1 MNVLQAALTR
11 SRSRPPVTPEQVRAR
26 AFAILFFVSVATAL
40 GNSGMQSVLPAIG
53 RQIGIPDPMV
63 AAIFSL
69 SALLWALVS
78 PFWARQSD
86 LRGRKPLILL
96 GLAGFMLSMIA
107 CGVVVSAGVRH
118 FATPMIIFGCF
129 LLARAVFG
137 LFGSAS
143 NPATQAYV
151 AERTSRE
158 QRTQSM
164 STLAGAFG
172 LGTIVGPLVATMFVL
187 PVVGLAGPL
196 FAFAAIA
203 AAMLVV
209 VARWLPEEKTAP
221 EPLSDDQRRFVPAEA
236 EAALLEADMK
246 TDPAG
251 KPRPLWRDPRL
262 IPFLVY
268 GFLIASC
275 QSVIQQILGFL
286 IIDKVGLP
294 PMQALDYTKMA
305 WMTGAIAG
313 LLAQWGL
320 IRMFAMSPRHLLRW
334 GAGLAAGGSLLMAL
348 APDYWTV
355 VIAFALCNL
364 GFAFARP
371 GFTAGS
377 SLAVGSSEQASAAG
391 AIAAVNGVNI
401 IFAPF
406 FVGLYGRVHIAPFL
420 ITLAVL
426 FGLMVFAFV
435 NPTLRKAG
443 ENPTSEADATVSI
456 LERSEEG

>member
-1 MNVLQAALTR
+1 MNALDAAPLQLKK
-11 SRSRPPVTPEQVRAR
+11 RPASTPEQVRQR
-26 AFAILFFVSVATAL
+26 AFFLLFCVSVTTAL

-86 LRGRKPLILL
+86 LHGRKPLILL

-118 FATPMIIFGCF
+118 LAAPMIIFGFF
-129 LLARAVFG
+129 LLGRAVFG

-151 AERTSRE
+151 AERTSRR
-158 QRTQSM
+158 QRTQAM

-172 LGTIVGPLVATMFVL
+172 LGTIVGPLIATLFVL

-196 FAFAAIA
+196 FAFAVIA
-203 AAMLVV
+203 AIMLLT
-209 VARWLPEEKTAP
+209 VAHWLPESKALP
-221 EPLSDDQRRFVPAEA
+221 EPLDAEERKFVPAEA
-236 EAALLEADMK
+236 EAHMGE
-246 TDPAG
+246 PATLG
-251 KPRPLWRDPRL
+251 AARPGPLWRDPRL
-262 IPFLVY
+262 TPFLAY
-268 GFLIASC
+268 GFLIASW
-275 QSVIQQILGFL
+275 QSIIQQILGFL

-294 PMQALDYTKMA
+294 PIQALDYTKMA

-334 GAGLAAGGSLLMAL
+334 GAGLAAAGSLLMAF

-377 SLAVGSSEQASAAG
+377 SLAVRPGEQAAAAG

-420 ITLAVL
+420 VILVVLA
-426 FGLMVFAFV
+426 GLAAFAFL
-435 NPTLRKAG
+435 NPTLRRAG
-443 ENPTSEADATVSI
+443 ENPASEEDATVSL
-456 LERSEEG
+456 LERHEEG

>member
-1 MNVLQAALTR
+1 MNALQTALIRFRNRAAA
-11 SRSRPPVTPEQVRAR
+11 TPEQVRTR
-26 AFAILFFVSVATAL
+26 SFAILFCVSVTTAL

-69 SALLWALVS
+69 SALLWAMAS

-96 GLAGFMLSMIA
+96 GLGGFVLSMIA
-107 CGVVVSAGVRH
+107 CGVVVSLGVRH
-118 FATPMIIFGCF
+118 FAAPMIIFGFF

-151 AERTSRE
+151 AERTTRE

-172 LGTIVGPLVATMFVL
+172 LGTIVGPLIATMFVL
-187 PVVGLAGPL
+187 PMVGLAGPL
-196 FAFAAIA
+196 FAFAVIA
-203 AAMLVV
+203 AAMLLV
-209 VARWLPEEKTAP
+209 VARWLPEEKVP
-221 EPLSDDQRRFVPAEA
+221 PRSLDDDQRRFVPAEA
-236 EAALLEADMK
+236 EAGPEAK
-246 TDPAG
+246 TT
-251 KPRPLWRDPRL
+251 KRRPLWRDPRL
-262 IPFLVY
+262 IPFLIY

-334 GAGLAAGGSLLMAL
+334 GAGLAAGGSLLMAI

-377 SLAVGSSEQASAAG
+377 SLAVGPGEQASAAG

-406 FVGLYGRVHIAPFL
+406 FVALYGRIHIAPFL
-420 ITLAVL
+420 VVLAVL
-426 FGLMVFAFV
+426 FGLAIFAFV
-435 NPTLRKAG
+435 HPTLRRAG
-443 ENPTSEADATVSI
+443 ENPTSEDDATVSI

>member
-1 MNVLQAALTR
+1 MNALQAALIR
-11 SRSRPPVTPEQVRAR
+11 FRNRPAATPDQVRAR
-26 AFAILFFVSVATAL
+26 SFAILFCVSVTTAL

-69 SALLWALVS
+69 SALLWALAS

-96 GLAGFMLSMIA
+96 GLAGFVLSMIA
-107 CGVVVSAGVRH
+107 CGVVVSLGVRH
-118 FATPMIIFGCF
+118 FATPMIVFGFF

-172 LGTIVGPLVATMFVL
+172 LGTIVGPLVATLFVL

-196 FAFAAIA
+196 FAFAVIA
-203 AAMLVV
+203 VAMLVV

-221 EPLSDDQRRFVPAEA
+221 LPLSDAQRRFVPAEA
-236 EAALLEADMK
+236 QAGSEAADA
-246 TDPAG
+246 

-262 IPFLVY
+262 IPFLIY

-275 QSVIQQILGFL
+275 QSAIQQILGFL

-334 GAGLAAGGSLLMAL
+334 GAGLAAAGSLLMAV

-377 SLAVGSSEQASAAG
+377 SLAVGPGEQARAAG

-406 FVGLYGRVHIAPFL
+406 FVGLYGRIHIAPFL
-420 ITLAVL
+420 ITLAIL
-426 FGLMVFAFV
+426 FGLMIFAFV
-435 NPTLRKAG
+435 HPTLRRAG
-443 ENPTSEADATVSI
+443 ENPTSEEDATVSI
-456 LERSEEG
+456 LEKSEEG

>member
-1 MNVLQAALTR
+1 MTDAVSEAERTR
-11 SRSRPPVTPEQVRAR
+11 RR
-26 AFAILFFVSVATAL
+26 AFFLLFCVSVITAL

-69 SALLWALVS
+69 SALFWALVS

-96 GLAGFMLSMIA
+96 GLAGFVLSMIA
-107 CGVVVSAGVRH
+107 CGIVVSAGVRH
-118 FATPMIIFGCF
+118 LAAPMVIFGFF
-129 LLARAVFG
+129 LLGRAVFG

-151 AERTSRE
+151 AERTTRD
-158 QRTQSM
+158 QRTQAM

-172 LGTIVGPLVATMFVL
+172 LGTIVGPLIATMFVL

-196 FAFAAIA
+196 FAFAVIA
-203 AAMLVV
+203 AVMLVAV
-209 VARWLPEEKTAP
+209 VRWLPESKTIPAP
-221 EPLSDDQRRFVPAEA
+221 LDADELSFVPAEEVA
-236 EAALLEADMK
+236 EAFSAK
-246 TDPAG
+246 RP
-251 KPRPLWRDPRL
+251 PLWRDPRL
-262 IPFLVY
+262 TPFLIY

-275 QSVIQQILGFL
+275 QSIIQQILGFL

-334 GAGLAAGGSLLMAL
+334 GSGLAAAGCLLMAF

-364 GFAFARP
+364 GFAFSRP

-377 SLAVGSSEQASAAG
+377 SLAVGPAEQARAAG

-406 FVGLYGRVHIAPFL
+406 FVALYSRVHIAPFL
-420 ITLAVL
+420 ITAVIL
-426 FGLMVFAFV
+426 FGLVLFAYLH
-435 NPTLRKAG
+435 PGLRRAG
-443 ENPTSEADATVSI
+443 ENPASEADATVSI

>member
-1 MNVLQAALTR
+1 MNALQAALTQFR
-11 SRSRPPVTPEQVRAR
+11 NRPAPTPEQVRQR
-26 AFAILFFVSVATAL
+26 SFALLFCVSVTTAL

-69 SALLWALVS
+69 SALLWALAS

-96 GLAGFMLSMIA
+96 GLVGFVLSMIA

-118 FATPMIIFGCF
+118 FAAPMIIFGFF

-203 AAMLVV
+203 AAMLIA
-209 VARWLPEEKTAP
+209 VARWLPEEKLAP
-221 EPLSDDQRRFVPAEA
+221 APLDDAERRFVPAEA
-236 EAALLEADMK
+236 EIGPRTEK
-246 TDPAG
+246 G
-251 KPRPLWRDPRL
+251 VKPRPLWRDPRL
-262 IPFLVY
+262 IPFLIY

-320 IRMFAMSPRHLLRW
+320 IRMFAMSPSHLLRW
-334 GAGLAAGGSLLMAL
+334 GAGLAAAGSLLMAF

-377 SLAVGSSEQASAAG
+377 SLAVGPSEQASAAG

-406 FVGLYGRVHIAPFL
+406 FVGLYGRIHIAPFL
-420 ITLAVL
+420 ITLAIL

-435 NPTLRKAG
+435 HPNLRRAG

>member
-1 MNVLQAALTR
+1 MNDPRSALSGARGRPAESAEETR
-11 SRSRPPVTPEQVRAR
+11 RR
-26 AFAILFFVSVATAL
+26 AFAILFFVSVITAL

-78 PFWARQSD
+78 PYWARQSD
-86 LRGRKPLILL
+86 IRGRKPLILL
-96 GLAGFMLSMIA
+96 GLAGFVLSMIA
-107 CGVVVSAGVRH
+107 CGVVVSAGVRRM
-118 FATPMIIFGCF
+118 AAPMIIFGFF

-151 AERTSRE
+151 AERTSRG
-158 QRTQSM
+158 QRTQAL

-172 LGTIVGPLVATMFVL
+172 LGTIVGPLMATMFVL

-196 FAFAAIA
+196 FAFAVIA
-203 AAMLVV
+203 AGMLVV
-209 VARWLPEEKTAP
+209 VVRWLPESKGAP
-221 EPLSDDQRRFVPAEA
+221 PPLDDAEQRFVPAEA
-236 EAALLEADMK
+236 EAKLIEAEL
-246 TDPAG
+246 AG
-251 KPRPLWRDPRL
+251 GGRKRPLWRDPRL
-262 IPFLVY
+262 TPFLIY

-275 QSVIQQILGFL
+275 QSIIQQILGFL
-286 IIDKVGLP
+286 IIDKVGLSP
-294 PMQALDYTKMA
+294 IQALDYTKMA

-334 GAGLAAGGSLLMAL
+334 GAGLAAAGSLLMAL

-377 SLAVGSSEQASAAG
+377 SLAVGPGEQARAAG

-406 FVGLYGRVHIAPFL
+406 FVGLYGRIHIAPFL
-420 ITLAVL
+420 ITLAIL
-426 FGLMVFAFV
+426 FGLMLYAFLQP
-435 NPTLRKAG
+435 NLRRAG
-443 ENPTSEADATVSI
+443 EFPATEADATVSI

>member
-1 MNVLQAALTR
+1 MNALQAALLR
-11 SRSRPPVTPEQVRAR
+11 FRNRPAPTPQQVRQR
-26 AFAILFFVSVATAL
+26 AFALLFCVSVTTAL

-69 SALLWALVS
+69 SALLWALAS

-96 GLAGFMLSMIA
+96 GLAGFVVSMIA

-118 FATPMIIFGCF
+118 FATPMIVFSLF

-151 AERTSRE
+151 AERTSRQ

-172 LGTIVGPLVATMFVL
+172 LGTIVGPLIATMFVL

-203 AAMLVV
+203 AAMLLAVV
-209 VARWLPEEKTAP
+209 RWLPEEKIVP
-221 EPLSDDQRRFVPAEA
+221 QPLDDDERRFVPAEA
-236 EAALLEADMK
+236 QAGPADGAK
-246 TDPAG
+246 RP
-251 KPRPLWRDPRL
+251 PLWRDPRL
-262 IPFLVY
+262 IPFLIY

-275 QSVIQQILGFL
+275 QSAIQQILGFL

-320 IRMFAMSPRHLLRW
+320 IRMFAMSPRDLLRW
-334 GAGLAAGGSLLMAL
+334 GAGLAAAGSLLMAFS
-348 APDYWTV
+348 PDYWTV

-377 SLAVGSSEQASAAG
+377 SLAVGPGEQASAAG
-391 AIAAVNGVNI
+391 AIAAVNGINI

-406 FVGLYGRVHIAPFL
+406 FVGLYGRAHIAPFL

-435 NPTLRKAG
+435 NPTLRRAG

>member
-1 MNVLQAALTR
+1 MNALQAALIR
-11 SRSRPPVTPEQVRAR
+11 FRNRPAPTPQQVRQR
-26 AFAILFFVSVATAL
+26 SFALLFCVSVTTAL

-69 SALLWALVS
+69 SALLWALAS

-96 GLAGFMLSMIA
+96 GLAGFMVSMIA

-118 FATPMIIFGCF
+118 FATPMIIFSLF

-172 LGTIVGPLVATMFVL
+172 LGTIVGPLIATMFVL

-196 FAFAAIA
+196 FAFAVIA
-203 AAMLVV
+203 AAMLVA
-209 VARWLPEEKTAP
+209 VARWLPEEKLAP
-221 EPLSDDQRRFVPAEA
+221 QPLDDDERRFVPAEA
-236 EAALLEADMK
+236 EAG
-246 TDPAG
+246 PAG
-251 KPRPLWRDPRL
+251 GVKRPPLWRDPRL
-262 IPFLVY
+262 TPFLVY

-275 QSVIQQILGFL
+275 QSAIQQILGFL

-334 GAGLAAGGSLLMAL
+334 GAGLAAAGSLLMAFS
-348 APDYWTV
+348 PDYWTV

-377 SLAVGSSEQASAAG
+377 SLAVGPGEQASAAG

-406 FVGLYGRVHIAPFL
+406 FVGLYGRIHIAPFL
-420 ITLAVL
+420 IVLAIL
-426 FGLMVFAFV
+426 FGLTVFAFI
-435 NPTLRKAG
+435 NPTLRRAG

>member
-1 MNVLQAALTR
+1 MNALQTALIRFRNRPAA
-11 SRSRPPVTPEQVRAR
+11 TPEQVRTR
-26 AFAILFFVSVATAL
+26 SFAILFCVSVTTAL

-69 SALLWALVS
+69 SALLWAMAS

-96 GLAGFMLSMIA
+96 GLGGFVLSMIA
-107 CGVVVSAGVRH
+107 CGVVVSLGVRH
-118 FATPMIIFGCF
+118 FAAPMIIFGFF

-151 AERTSRE
+151 AERTTRE

-172 LGTIVGPLVATMFVL
+172 LGTIVGPLIATMFVL
-187 PVVGLAGPL
+187 PMVGLAGPL
-196 FAFAAIA
+196 FAFAVIA
-203 AAMLVV
+203 AAMLLV
-209 VARWLPEEKTAP
+209 VARWLPEEKVP
-221 EPLSDDQRRFVPAEA
+221 PRSLDDDQRRFVPAEA
-236 EAALLEADMK
+236 EAGPEAK
-246 TDPAG
+246 TT
-251 KPRPLWRDPRL
+251 KRRPLWRDPRL
-262 IPFLVY
+262 IPFLIY

-334 GAGLAAGGSLLMAL
+334 GAGLAAGGSLLMAI

-377 SLAVGSSEQASAAG
+377 SLAVGPGEQASAAG

-406 FVGLYGRVHIAPFL
+406 FVALYGRIHIAPFL
-420 ITLAVL
+420 VVLAVL
-426 FGLMVFAFV
+426 FGLAIFAFV
-435 NPTLRKAG
+435 HPTLRRAG
-443 ENPTSEADATVSI
+443 ENPTSEDDATVSI

>member
-1 MNVLQAALTR
+1 MNALQAALTQIR
-11 SRSRPPVTPEQVRAR
+11 NRPAPTPEQVRR
-26 AFAILFFVSVATAL
+26 RSFALLFCVSVTTAL

-69 SALLWALVS
+69 SALLWALAS

-96 GLAGFMLSMIA
+96 GLGGFVLSMIA

-118 FATPMIIFGCF
+118 FATPMIIFGFF

-172 LGTIVGPLVATMFVL
+172 LGTIVGPLLATMFVL

-203 AAMLVV
+203 TAMLIA
-209 VARWLPEEKTAP
+209 VARWLPEEKSAP
-221 EPLSDDQRRFVPAEA
+221 APLDDAKRRFVPAEA
-236 EAALLEADMK
+236 QIG
-246 TDPAG
+246 PRAG
-251 KPRPLWRDPRL
+251 KGAKPRPLWRDPRL
-262 IPFLVY
+262 IPFLIY

-275 QSVIQQILGFL
+275 QSIIQQILGFL

-334 GAGLAAGGSLLMAL
+334 GAGLAAAGSLLMAF

-377 SLAVGSSEQASAAG
+377 SLAVGPSEQARAAG

-420 ITLAVL
+420 ITLAIL

-435 NPTLRKAG
+435 HPGLRRAG

>member
-1 MNVLQAALTR
+1 MNALAAALTR
-11 SRSRPPVTPEQVRAR
+11 LKNRPAPSPEQVRQR
-26 AFAILFFVSVATAL
+26 SFFILFCVSVTTAL

-69 SALLWALVS
+69 SALLWAMAS

-96 GLAGFMLSMIA
+96 GLAGFVLSMIA
-107 CGVVVSAGVRH
+107 CGVVVGAGVRH
-118 FATPMIIFGCF
+118 MAAPMIIFGFF
-129 LLARAVFG
+129 LLGRAVFG

-151 AERTSRE
+151 AERTTRDE
-158 QRTQSM
+158 RTQSM

-172 LGTIVGPLVATMFVL
+172 LGTIVGPLIATMFVL

-196 FAFAAIA
+196 FAFAVIA
-203 AAMLVV
+203 AAMLAA
-209 VARWLPEEKTAP
+209 VARWLPESKSPPARLGASE
-221 EPLSDDQRRFVPAEA
+221 RRFVPAEA
-236 EAALLEADMK
+236 EARLLEAK
-246 TDPAG
+246 PDPGG
-251 KPRPLWRDPRL
+251 KAKPPLWRDPRL
-262 IPFLVY
+262 IPFLIY

-275 QSVIQQILGFL
+275 QSIIQQILGFL

-334 GAGLAAGGSLLMAL
+334 GAGLAAAGSLLMAF

-377 SLAVGSSEQASAAG
+377 SLAVEPGEQASAAG

-406 FVGLYGRVHIAPFL
+406 FVGLYGRIHIAPFL
-420 ITLAVL
+420 VVLVVLA
-426 FGLMVFAFV
+426 GLAIFAFL
-435 NPTLRKAG
+435 NPKLRRAG
-443 ENPTSEADATVSI
+443 EQPASEADATVSL
-456 LERSEEG
+456 LEKSEEG

>member
-1 MNVLQAALTR
+1 MNAFQSALAR
-11 SRSRPPVTPEQVRAR
+11 WRERPAPSPEQIRQSS
-26 AFAILFFVSVATAL
+26 FALLFCVSVTTAL

-86 LRGRKPLILL
+86 IRGRKPLIML
-96 GLAGFMLSMIA
+96 GMAGFVLSMVA
-107 CGVVVSAGVRH
+107 CGIVVSAGVRH
-118 FATPMIIFGCF
+118 LAAPMIIFGFF
-129 LLARAVFG
+129 LLARALFG

-143 NPATQAYV
+143 NPATQAYI

-172 LGTIVGPLVATMFVL
+172 LGTIVGPLMATMFVL

-196 FAFAAIA
+196 FAFAVIA
-203 AAMLVV
+203 AVMLVTI
-209 VARWLPEEKTAP
+209 ARWLPEPKSSP
-221 EPLSDDQRRFVPAEA
+221 KPLDRDGARFVPAEA
-236 EAALLEADMK
+236 ETEMLESEGGRK
-246 TDPAG
+246 
-251 KPRPLWRDPRL
+251 KPPLWRDPRL
-262 IPFLVY
+262 TPFLVY

-275 QSVIQQILGFL
+275 QSIIQQILGFL

-334 GAGLAAGGSLLMAL
+334 GAGLAAAGSLLMAV

-377 SLAVGSSEQASAAG
+377 SLAVGPSEQARAAG

-406 FVGLYGRVHIAPFL
+406 FVGLYGRIHIAPFL
-420 ITLAVL
+420 VTLAVL
-426 FGLMVFAFV
+426 FGLMMFAFLH
-435 NPTLRKAG
+435 PTLRRAG
-443 ENPTSEADATVSI
+443 ERPASEEDATVSI

>member
-1 MNVLQAALTR
+1 MNALQTALIRFRNRAAA
-11 SRSRPPVTPEQVRAR
+11 TPEQVRTR
-26 AFAILFFVSVATAL
+26 SFAILFCVSVTTAL

-69 SALLWALVS
+69 SALLWAMAS

-86 LRGRKPLILL
+86 LLGRKPLILL
-96 GLAGFMLSMIA
+96 GLGGFVLSMIA
-107 CGVVVSAGVRH
+107 CGVVVSLGVRH
-118 FATPMIIFGCF
+118 FAAPMIIFGFF

-151 AERTSRE
+151 AERTTRE

-172 LGTIVGPLVATMFVL
+172 LGTIVGPLIATMFVL
-187 PVVGLAGPL
+187 PMVGLAGPL
-196 FAFAAIA
+196 FAFAVIA
-203 AAMLVV
+203 AAMLLV
-209 VARWLPEEKTAP
+209 VARWLPEEKVP
-221 EPLSDDQRRFVPAEA
+221 PRSLDDDQRRFVPAEA
-236 EAALLEADMK
+236 EAGPEAK
-246 TDPAG
+246 TT
-251 KPRPLWRDPRL
+251 KRRPLWRDPRL
-262 IPFLVY
+262 IPFLIY

-334 GAGLAAGGSLLMAL
+334 GAGLAAGGSLLMAI

-377 SLAVGSSEQASAAG
+377 SLAVGPGEQASAAG

-406 FVGLYGRVHIAPFL
+406 FVALYGRIHIAPFL
-420 ITLAVL
+420 VVLAVL
-426 FGLMVFAFV
+426 FGLAIFAFV
-435 NPTLRKAG
+435 HPTLRRAG
-443 ENPTSEADATVSI
+443 ENPTSEDDATVSI

>member
-1 MNVLQAALTR
+1 MNTLGDALTQWKN
-11 SRSRPPVTPEQVRAR
+11 RPTPTPEQVRQR
-26 AFAILFFVSVATAL
+26 AFFLLFCVSVTTAL

-96 GLAGFMLSMIA
+96 GLAGFVLSMIA

-118 FATPMIIFGCF
+118 MATPMIIFGFF
-129 LLARAVFG
+129 LLGRAVFG

-151 AERTSRE
+151 AERTTRE
-158 QRTQSM
+158 QRTQAM

-172 LGTIVGPLVATMFVL
+172 LGTIVGPLIATMFVL

-196 FAFAAIA
+196 FAFAVIA
-203 AAMLVV
+203 AVMLLT
-209 VARWLPEEKTAP
+209 VARWLPEPKIPP
-221 EPLSDDQRRFVPAEA
+221 EPLSAAEQRFVPAEA
-236 EAALLEADMK
+236 EARMLGGKAGAGGRRK
-246 TDPAG
+246 T
-251 KPRPLWRDPRL
+251 PLWRDPRL
-262 IPFLVY
+262 VPFLIY

-275 QSVIQQILGFL
+275 QSIIQQILGFL

-334 GAGLAAGGSLLMAL
+334 GAGLAAGGSLLMAI

-377 SLAVGSSEQASAAG
+377 SLAVEPGEQAAAAG

-420 ITLAVL
+420 VVMVVL
-426 FGLMVFAFV
+426 MGLTAYAFLHP
-435 NPTLRKAG
+435 NLRRAA
-443 ENPTSEADATVSI
+443 EQPASEEDATVSL
-456 LERSEEG
+456 LEKSEEG

>member
-1 MNVLQAALTR
+1 MNALQTALIRFRNRAAA
-11 SRSRPPVTPEQVRAR
+11 TPEQVRTR
-26 AFAILFFVSVATAL
+26 SFAILFCVSVTTAL

-69 SALLWALVS
+69 SALLWAMAS

-96 GLAGFMLSMIA
+96 GLGGFVLSMIA
-107 CGVVVSAGVRH
+107 CGVVVSLGVRH
-118 FATPMIIFGCF
+118 FAAPMIIFGFF

-151 AERTSRE
+151 AERTTRE

-172 LGTIVGPLVATMFVL
+172 LGTIVGPLIATMFVL
-187 PVVGLAGPL
+187 PMVGLAGPL
-196 FAFAAIA
+196 FAFAVIA
-203 AAMLVV
+203 AAMLLV
-209 VARWLPEEKTAP
+209 VARWLPEEKVP
-221 EPLSDDQRRFVPAEA
+221 PRSLDDDQRRFVPAEA
-236 EAALLEADMK
+236 EAGPEAK
-246 TDPAG
+246 TT
-251 KPRPLWRDPRL
+251 KRRPLWRDPRL
-262 IPFLVY
+262 IPFLIY

-334 GAGLAAGGSLLMAL
+334 GAGLAAGGSLLMAI

-377 SLAVGSSEQASAAG
+377 SLAVGPGEQASAAG

-406 FVGLYGRVHIAPFL
+406 FVALYGRIHIAPFL
-420 ITLAVL
+420 VVLAVL
-426 FGLMVFAFV
+426 FGLAIFAFV
-435 NPTLRKAG
+435 HPTLRRAG
-443 ENPTSEADATVSI
+443 EKPTSEDDATVSI

>member
-1 MNVLQAALTR
+1 MNDLQAALIR
-11 SRSRPPVTPEQVRAR
+11 FRNRPAPTPEQVRQR
-26 AFAILFFVSVATAL
+26 SFALLFCVSVTIAL
-40 GNSGMQSVLPAIG
+40 GNSGMQSVLPTIG

-69 SALLWALVS
+69 SALLWALAS

-96 GLAGFMLSMIA
+96 GLVGFVLSMIA

-118 FATPMIIFGCF
+118 FAAPMIIFGFF

-203 AAMLVV
+203 AAMLLA
-209 VARWLPEEKTAP
+209 VARWLPEEKPAP
-221 EPLSDDQRRFVPAEA
+221 SPLDDAERRFVPAEA
-236 EAALLEADMK
+236 QIGARAE
-246 TDPAG
+246 TGAG
-251 KPRPLWRDPRL
+251 PRPLWRDPRL
-262 IPFLVY
+262 IPFLIY

-275 QSVIQQILGFL
+275 QSAVQQILGFL

-320 IRMFAMSPRHLLRW
+320 IRMFAMSPSHLLRW
-334 GAGLAAGGSLLMAL
+334 GAGLAAAGSLLMAL

-377 SLAVGSSEQASAAG
+377 SLAVGPSEQARAAG

-406 FVGLYGRVHIAPFL
+406 FVGLYGRIHIAPFL
-420 ITLAVL
+420 IILGVL

-435 NPTLRKAG
+435 HPTLRRAG
-443 ENPTSEADATVSI
+443 ENPTSEEDATVSI

>member
-1 MNVLQAALTR
+1 MNALQAALTQIR
-11 SRSRPPVTPEQVRAR
+11 NRPAPTPEQVRR
-26 AFAILFFVSVATAL
+26 RSFALLFCVSVTTAL

-69 SALLWALVS
+69 SALLWALAS

-96 GLAGFMLSMIA
+96 GLGGFVLSMIA

-118 FATPMIIFGCF
+118 FATPMIIFGFF

-172 LGTIVGPLVATMFVL
+172 LGTIVGPLLATMFVL

-203 AAMLVV
+203 TAMLIA
-209 VARWLPEEKTAP
+209 VARWLPEEKSAP
-221 EPLSDDQRRFVPAEA
+221 APLDDAKRRFVPAEA
-236 EAALLEADMK
+236 QIG
-246 TDPAG
+246 PRAG
-251 KPRPLWRDPRL
+251 KGAKPRPLWRDPRL
-262 IPFLVY
+262 IPFLIY

-275 QSVIQQILGFL
+275 QSIIQQILGFL

-294 PMQALDYTKMA
+294 PMLALDYTKMA

-334 GAGLAAGGSLLMAL
+334 GAGLAAAGSLLMAF

-377 SLAVGSSEQASAAG
+377 SLAVGPSEQARAAG

-420 ITLAVL
+420 ITLAIL

-435 NPTLRKAG
+435 HPGLRRAG